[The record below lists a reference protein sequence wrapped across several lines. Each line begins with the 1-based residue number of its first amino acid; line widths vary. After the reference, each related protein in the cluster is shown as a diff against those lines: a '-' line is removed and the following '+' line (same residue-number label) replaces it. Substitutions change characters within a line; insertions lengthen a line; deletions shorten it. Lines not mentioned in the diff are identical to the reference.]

1 MKNSCDTNCNM
12 MGHPVLGDQVN
23 ISLPQNRN
31 HMVRTNYDN
40 QMTKHYNRIS
50 LAYENNLLNLQF
62 N

>member
-12 MGHPVLGDQVN
+12 MGLPVLGDHVHKP
-23 ISLPQNRN
+23 LPLNKD
-31 HMVRTNYDN
+31 HIERTNYDK
-40 QMTKHYNRIS
+40 QMLKHYNKIS